1 MLFNSYAF
9 LFGFFPVTLAG
20 YLLAGR
26 VSPRLG
32 SAVLVFASVFF
43 YGWWNPVYV
52 PLLLGSAAFN
62 YAMSRRVAHEQS
74 RGRPTAAKV
83 VLIGAIAADLAL
95 LGYYKYYGFFLST
108 INGLAGSHLAVE
120 ALVLP
125 LGISFFTFTQIAF
138 VVDTYRAEARE
149 HDPLH
154 YLLFVTWF
162 PHLIAGPIIHHKAT
176 MPQFAK
182 VAVRFDWLAMAAGS
196 ALFTIGLF
204 KKVVL
209 ADGIG
214 AYVSSANAMSAFTKA
229 GLGVQVGF
237 FDGWAAAL
245 AYTLQ
250 LYFDFSGYSDMAIG
264 LSFIFGVRFPANFDS
279 PYKAVNIIEFW
290 RRWHMT
296 LSQFLRDYLY
306 FPLGGNRRGAAR
318 RYLNLVI
325 TMLLGGLWHGAGWTF
340 VAWGA
345 LHGTYLV
352 INHAWRSVR
361 AALGA
366 DVAKS
371 TAPGR
376 AVARAVTFL
385 AVVVGW
391 VFFRATSFSSAVDIL
406 KGMAGLNGFALAAPD
421 REALGSLGGW
431 LAQAGVTFE
440 PAMQMSVVPIGAWV
454 VTLLIIVQWFPNSQ
468 QIMRHFNVILA
479 DREGHDAVT
488 GGKVAWQ
495 PSLGWALVAAV
506 LFTAALLSLTKPSE
520 FLYYQF

>member
-9 LFGFFPVTLAG
+9 LFGFFPVTLAA

-26 VSPRLG
+26 ASPRLATG
-32 SAVLVFASVFF
+32 VLVFASVFF

-62 YAMSRRVAHEQS
+62 YAMSRRVAFEQS
-74 RGRPTAAKV
+74 RGRPAAAKA
-83 VLIGAIAADLAL
+83 VLVGAIVADLLL
-95 LGYYKYYGFFLST
+95 LGYYKYYGFFLTT
-108 INGLAGSHLAVE
+108 INGLAGSHLAVAE
-120 ALVLP
+120 LVLP

-138 VVDTYRAEARE
+138 VVDTYRAQARE

-162 PHLIAGPIIHHKAT
+162 PHLIAGPIIHHKQT

-182 VAVRFDWLAMAAGS
+182 AAVRFDWLAMAAGS
-196 ALFTIGLF
+196 AMFTIGLF

-229 GLGVQVGF
+229 GLGVHVGF

-296 LSQFLRDYLY
+296 LSRFLRDYLY
-306 FPLGGNRRGAAR
+306 FPLGGNRHGAVR
-318 RYLNLVI
+318 RYLNLLV

-352 INHAWRSVR
+352 LNHAWRSLR

-366 DVAKS
+366 DLS
-371 TAPGR
+371 RSSAPGR
-376 AVARAVTFL
+376 ALARTLTFA

-391 VFFRATSFSSAVDIL
+391 VFFRATSFASAIDIL
-406 KGMAGLNGFALAAPD
+406 AGMAGLNGFALAATD
-421 REALGSLGGW
+421 REALGSLGNW
-431 LAQAGVTFE
+431 LAEAGVRFE
-440 PAMQMSVVPIGAWV
+440 PAMQMSIVPVGAWILS
-454 VTLLIIVQWFPNSQ
+454 LLIVVQWLPNSQ
-468 QIMRHFNVILA
+468 QIMRRFSVILDERDGRSAEA
-479 DREGHDAVT
+479 DAGI
-488 GGKVAWQ
+488 AWR
-495 PSLGWALVAAV
+495 PSLGWAFVAAL